1 MIQKFEICRQPSTK
15 NNAIVAKSDIKNWV
29 YMYMSLIIKSSNIR
43 CIAFLLISSHKRL
56 LVSCKQV
63 HKL

>member
-29 YMYMSLIIKSSNIR
+29 YMYMSKSSNIR

-63 HKL
+63 RKL